1 MPNPSHSIRTASY
14 SNEEDKLLCS
24 IFMDIAQ
31 DARKGS
37 DRSVPELWEHIAQE
51 YKQRLPAHISTNRP
65 WRSLQTRWANISIAV
80 SKLRGC
86 IQQIEKMNPSGASE
100 QDILYSAN
108 GCLVYWAVSG
118 YYFSSFCNVGK
129 LYSANGCLVYGAVS
143 GYYFLVSA
151 MSLYSA
157 NGCLVYWAVSG
168 YYFSSFCNV
177 ATNLLKCGDVV
188 KQARVFTEADVVE
201 YSKLSHDTNPLHFD
215 SECATL
221 AGFSD
226 RLVPGM
232 LVASL
237 FPRTIASNFPGA
249 VYVSQTLHFKLPV
262 YIGEEIVGELCATN
276 IKDLKTKHVAK
287 FSTKCFKR
295 DGGLVIDGEATAI
308 LIYHLSLQACP

>member
-1 MPNPSHSIRTASY
+1 MLVKRAFWSY
-14 SNEEDKLLCS
+14 VTTSC
-24 IFMDIAQ
+24 
-31 DARKGS
+31 G
-37 DRSVPELWEHIAQE
+37 
-51 YKQRLPAHISTNRP
+51 
-65 WRSLQTRWANISIAV
+65 
-80 SKLRGC
+80 
-86 IQQIEKMNPSGASE
+86 
-100 QDILYSAN
+100 
-108 GCLVYWAVSG
+108 
-118 YYFSSFCNVGK
+118 FSS
-129 LYSANGCLVYGAVS
+129 
-143 GYYFLVSA
+143 
-151 MSLYSA
+151 
-157 NGCLVYWAVSG
+157 WA
-168 YYFSSFCNV
+168 

-215 SECATL
+215 SECAKL
-221 AGFSD
+221 AGFRD

-295 DGGLVIDGEATAI
+295 DGGLVIDGEAAAI
-308 LIYHLSLQACP
+308 LISHLSLQACP

>member
-1 MPNPSHSIRTASY
+1 MLVKRAFWSY
-14 SNEEDKLLCS
+14 
-24 IFMDIAQ
+24 
-31 DARKGS
+31 
-37 DRSVPELWEHIAQE
+37 V
-51 YKQRLPAHISTNRP
+51 ST
-65 WRSLQTRWANISIAV
+65 SC
-80 SKLRGC
+80 G
-86 IQQIEKMNPSGASE
+86 
-100 QDILYSAN
+100 
-108 GCLVYWAVSG
+108 
-118 YYFSSFCNVGK
+118 FSS
-129 LYSANGCLVYGAVS
+129 
-143 GYYFLVSA
+143 
-151 MSLYSA
+151 
-157 NGCLVYWAVSG
+157 WA
-168 YYFSSFCNV
+168 

-215 SECATL
+215 SECAKL

-276 IKDLKTKHVAK
+276 IKDLKTKHMVK

-295 DGGLVIDGEATAI
+295 DGALVIDGEATAI
-308 LIYHLSLQACP
+308 LQSLNKERTS